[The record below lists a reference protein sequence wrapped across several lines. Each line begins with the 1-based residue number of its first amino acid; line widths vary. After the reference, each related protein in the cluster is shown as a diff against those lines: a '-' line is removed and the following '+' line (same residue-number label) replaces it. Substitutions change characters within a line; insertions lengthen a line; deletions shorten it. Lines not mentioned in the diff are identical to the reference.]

1 MARYD
6 TTTDAL
12 DRAEQEWWAAHG
24 DLEERFCWVQTPA
37 VRRLLRRRYLA
48 EIAAV
53 VPPGGSVLEIGCG
66 TGWLGRELAGLGAGA
81 VAGID
86 FSAEQVDRAR
96 AAAHEA
102 GLDDKVRVEVARPV
116 DLLDEGRRFDAV
128 VAHAVLHHQSVA
140 EIGDTIEVVAGL
152 LVPGGRLALFEPT
165 MVPADRPGGTATPAL
180 KALRRLERLPMS
192 LHRRR
197 LRPVGAA
204 EAAAR
209 YELSTRHVGDGPFGP
224 APKEAPFAPGELPAL
239 LGERFRVDSCTPR
252 LALAHLVAQE
262 VLLAGL
268 SQPRAW
274 AAAAPPLVAAA
285 RALDRRVM
293 ARPPAGVWVF
303 ELYLCT
309 RRACG

>member
-1 MARYD
+1 MARHD

-24 DLEERFCWVQTPA
+24 ALEERFCWVQTPT

-48 EIAAV
+48 EVAAA

-66 TGWLGRELAGLGAGA
+66 TGWLGRELAALGAGA

-96 AAAHEA
+96 VATLEA
-102 GLDDKVRVEVARPV
+102 GLADKVRVDVARPV
-116 DLLDEGRRFDAV
+116 DLLDDGRRFDV
-128 VAHAVLHHQSVA
+128 VVVHAMLHHLSVA
-140 EIGDTIEVVAGL
+140 EIGDTLEAVAGL
-152 LVPGGRLALFEPT
+152 LVPGGRLAVFEPS
-165 MVPADRPGGTATPAL
+165 MVPTDGPGATAPPAL

-209 YELSTRHVGDGPFGP
+209 YELSTRHVGNGPFGP
-224 APKEAPFAPGELPAL
+224 APKEAPFVPGELPVL
-239 LGERFRVDSCTPR
+239 LGERFRVDSCAPR

-262 VLLAGL
+262 ALLAGL
-268 SQPRAW
+268 SQPRLW
-274 AAAAPPLVAAA
+274 TAATPLLAAVA
-285 RALDRRVM
+285 RGLDQRVM

-309 RRACG
+309 RLADA